1 MDYRDDC
8 PEILKGFLTY
18 HETIK
23 GHSKATVDEYYLD
36 MRNFFRFLKIE
47 RNVVPRNMDFDEIA
61 IKDELVSHRDELRKL
76 PAETQKDI
84 QAKAAAEIKA
94 RSENDNV
101 IVDTHC
107 TINTPAGFLPGLPIW
122 VLEQL
127 QPDQFILV
135 EANPD
140 EIIYRR
146 LNDDTRERD
155 LQKVKDID
163 LHQQMNRAT
172 SMAYATLTG
181 ATVKIVENH
190 DNHLDSNVRK
200 LVNVLNL

>member
-1 MDYRDDC
+1 MWGIKVKLVVLTGIPGSGSTTLLNKALEEVDYVHLNYGD
-8 PEILKGFLTY
+8 IMT
-18 HETIK
+18 
-23 GHSKATVDEYYLD
+23 
-36 MRNFFRFLKIE
+36 
-47 RNVVPRNMDFDEIA
+47 EIA
-61 IKDELVSHRDELRKL
+61 VKDELVSHRDELRKL

-94 RSENDNV
+94 RSESDNV

-155 LQKVKDID
+155 LQKVKEID

-181 ATVKIVENH
+181 ATVRIVENH
-190 DNHLDSNVRK
+190 DNHLDSNIKK
-200 LVNVLNL
+200 LIDILNL

>member
-1 MDYRDDC
+1 MKIK
-8 PEILKGFLTY
+8 EVILRQLEMPLLSPFTTSFG
-18 HETIK
+18 
-23 GHSKATVDEYYLD
+23 S
-36 MRNFFRFLKIE
+36 
-47 RNVVPRNMDFDEIA
+47 FDKKE
-61 IKDELVSHRDELRKL
+61 
-76 PAETQKDI
+76 
-84 QAKAAAEIKA
+84 
-94 RSENDNV
+94 
-101 IVDTHC
+101 
-107 TINTPAGFLPGLPIW
+107 
-122 VLEQL
+122 
-127 QPDQFILV
+127 FILV

>member
-1 MDYRDDC
+1 MKLVVLTGIPGSGSTTLLSRALEEVDYVHLNYGD
-8 PEILKGFLTY
+8 IMT
-18 HETIK
+18 
-23 GHSKATVDEYYLD
+23 
-36 MRNFFRFLKIE
+36 
-47 RNVVPRNMDFDEIA
+47 EIA
-61 IKDELVSHRDELRKL
+61 IRDKIVDNRDALRKL
-76 PAETQKDI
+76 PAETQKKI
-84 QAKAAAEIKA
+84 QAEAAKEIKA

-107 TINTPAGFLPGLPIW
+107 TINTPAGFLPGLPMW
-122 VLEQL
+122 VLEEL

-135 EANPD
+135 EAYPD

-155 LQKVKDID
+155 RQKAKDIE

-181 ATVKIVENH
+181 ATVKIVTNH
-190 DNHLDSNVRK
+190 DNHLDSSVKR
-200 LVNVLNL
+200 LVDVLNL

>member
-1 MDYRDDC
+1 
-8 PEILKGFLTY
+8 K
-18 HETIK
+18 
-23 GHSKATVDEYYLD
+23 
-36 MRNFFRFLKIE
+36 
-47 RNVVPRNMDFDEIA
+47 
-61 IKDELVSHRDELRKL
+61 
-76 PAETQKDI
+76 
-84 QAKAAAEIKA
+84 EIKE

-127 QPDQFILV
+127 QPDLFVLI

-146 LNDDTRERD
+146 LNDETRERD
-155 LQKVKDID
+155 VQKAKDID

-181 ATVKIVENH
+181 ATVKIVSNH
-190 DNHLDSNVRK
+190 DNHLNSSVSK
-200 LVNVLNL
+200 LVDVLNL

>member
-1 MDYRDDC
+1 MKLVVLTGIPGSGSTTLLSRALEEVDYVHLNYGD
-8 PEILKGFLTY
+8 IMT
-18 HETIK
+18 
-23 GHSKATVDEYYLD
+23 
-36 MRNFFRFLKIE
+36 
-47 RNVVPRNMDFDEIA
+47 EIA
-61 IKDELVSHRDELRKL
+61 IRDNIVDDRDALRKL
-76 PAETQKDI
+76 PAETQKKI
-84 QAKAAAEIKA
+84 QAEAAKEIKA

-107 TINTPAGFLPGLPIW
+107 TINTPAGFLPGLPMW
-122 VLEQL
+122 VLEEL

-135 EANPD
+135 EAYPD

-155 LQKVKDID
+155 RQKAKDIE

-181 ATVKIVENH
+181 ATVKIVTNH
-190 DNHLDSNVRK
+190 DNHLDSSVKR
-200 LVNVLNL
+200 LVDVLNL

>member
-1 MDYRDDC
+1 MKLVVLTGIPGSGSTTLLNKALEEVDYVHLNYGD
-8 PEILKGFLTY
+8 IMT
-18 HETIK
+18 
-23 GHSKATVDEYYLD
+23 
-36 MRNFFRFLKIE
+36 
-47 RNVVPRNMDFDEIA
+47 EIA
-61 IKDELVSHRDELRKL
+61 IKENIVEDRDSLRKL
-76 PAETQKDI
+76 PAETQKEI
-84 QAKAAAEIKA
+84 QAKAAREIKE

-127 QPDQFILV
+127 QPDLFILI
-135 EANPD
+135 EAYPD

-146 LNDDTRERD
+146 LNDETRERD
-155 LQKVKDID
+155 VQKAKDID

-181 ATVKIVENH
+181 ATVKIVSNH
-190 DNHLDSNVRK
+190 DNHLNSSVAK
-200 LVNVLNL
+200 LVDVLNL

>member
-1 MDYRDDC
+1 MWGIKLKLVVLTGIPGSGSTTLLNKALEEVDYLHLNYGD
-8 PEILKGFLTY
+8 IMT
-18 HETIK
+18 
-23 GHSKATVDEYYLD
+23 
-36 MRNFFRFLKIE
+36 
-47 RNVVPRNMDFDEIA
+47 EIA
-61 IKDELVSHRDELRKL
+61 IKNELVSHRDELRKL

-94 RSENDNV
+94 RSESDNV

-155 LQKVKDID
+155 LQKVKEID

-181 ATVKIVENH
+181 ATVRIVENH
-190 DNHLDSNVRK
+190 DNHLDSNIKK
-200 LVNVLNL
+200 LIDILNL

>member
-1 MDYRDDC
+1 MKLVVLTGIPGSGSTTLLGKALEEVDYVHLNYGD
-8 PEILKGFLTY
+8 IMT
-18 HETIK
+18 
-23 GHSKATVDEYYLD
+23 
-36 MRNFFRFLKIE
+36 
-47 RNVVPRNMDFDEIA
+47 EIA
-61 IKDELVSHRDELRKL
+61 IKEKIVDDRDALRKL
-76 PAETQKDI
+76 PAETQRDI
-84 QAKAAAEIKA
+84 QAKAAKEIKA
-94 RSENDNV
+94 RSEKDKI

-127 QPDQFILV
+127 QPDQFILI
-135 EANPD
+135 EAHPD

-155 LQKVKDID
+155 LQKVKDIE

-181 ATVKIVENH
+181 ATVKIISNH
-190 DNHLDSNVRK
+190 DNHLNSSVKK